1 MILKKVKVSVI
12 SAIILSLSLALWE
25 YTPEAEQYTGVGC
38 FSFSALFFIYLI
50 YSLPVYLI
58 GGSLY
63 SIIVDILLARIQFSN
78 KLLKYVTELIIYAAG
93 GLLIMGILL
102 MIILSDGNNG
112 GLIIDRVFIFGVVAA
127 LLFFHISLLW
137 RIKWSNS

>member
-1 MILKKVKVSVI
+1 MILNKVMVSVI

-25 YTPEAEQYTGVGC
+25 YTPEAEQQTGVGY

-63 SIIVDILLARIQFSN
+63 SIMVDVLLGRIQFRN
-78 KLLKYVTELIIYAAG
+78 KLLKYVTELIVYAAG

-102 MIILSDGNNG
+102 VLILRDGNTG
-112 GLIIDRVFIFGVVAA
+112 GLIIDRVFIFGVVAS

-137 RIKWSNS
+137 RIKWSNP

>member
-1 MILKKVKVSVI
+1 MIFRKIIVSI
-12 SAIILSLSLALWE
+12 LSAIILSFSLALLE
-25 YTPEAEQYTGVGC
+25 YTPEAERYSGVGY
-38 FSFSALFFIYLI
+38 FSFGGLFLIYLI

-63 SIIVDILLARIQFSN
+63 SIVVDVFLGRIQIRN

-93 GLLIMGILL
+93 GLLVMGIIL
-102 MIILSDGNNG
+102 MLILRDGNNG
-112 GLIIDRVFIFGVVAA
+112 GLYIDSVFIFGAVAS

-137 RIKWSNS
+137 KKME